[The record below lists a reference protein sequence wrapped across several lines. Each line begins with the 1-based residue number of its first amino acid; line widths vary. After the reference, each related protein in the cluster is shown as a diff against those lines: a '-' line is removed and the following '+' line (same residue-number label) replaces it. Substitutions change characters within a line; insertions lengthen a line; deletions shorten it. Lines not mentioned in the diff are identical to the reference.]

1 MNLIQQGR
9 YFLYFIKHNPAFRG
23 PVAHKG
29 FEAVRVTRKLK
40 KKGSINQVKAQGMRQ
55 NLLEPGTPI
64 WAIKNASLSSILFA
78 SLPAAFF
85 IRRVSCPP
93 SVWRSGRLEGL
104 LTKLFKNEDVTPL
117 FCVTSVNSTSKC
129 TI

>member
-40 KKGSINQVKAQGMRQ
+40 KKGSIKQVKAQGMRQ

-64 WAIKNASLSSILFA
+64 WAIKNVG
-78 SLPAAFF
+78 LPAILF
-85 IRRVSCPP
+85 IRRLCGGVADWRACPP
-93 SVWRSGRLEGL
+93 FLWRACSASCQE
-104 LTKLFKNEDVTPL
+104 
-117 FCVTSVNSTSKC
+117 
-129 TI
+129 

>member
-40 KKGSINQVKAQGMRQ
+40 KKGSIKQVKAQGMRQ

-78 SLPAAFF
+78 SLPA
-85 IRRVSCPP
+85 VL
-93 SVWRSGRLEGL
+93 LEGL
-104 LTKLFKNEDVTPL
+104 TVIDSLFTYLRTCPPL
-117 FCVTSVNSTSKC
+117 LWRTSPSSGVPLDT
-129 TI
+129 

>member
-40 KKGSINQVKAQGMRQ
+40 KKGSIKQVKAQGMRQ

-78 SLPAAFF
+78 SLPALL
-85 IRRVSCPP
+85 
-93 SVWRSGRLEGL
+93 LEGL
-104 LTKLFKNEDVTPL
+104 TLHVRN
-117 FCVTSVNSTSKC
+117 SVF
-129 TI
+129 

>member
-40 KKGSINQVKAQGMRQ
+40 KKGSIKQVKAQGMRQ

-78 SLPAAFF
+78 SLPAVIVA
-85 IRRVSCPP
+85 
-93 SVWRSGRLEGL
+93 
-104 LTKLFKNEDVTPL
+104 DVPL
-117 FCVTSVNSTSKC
+117 FLRIMVGVIYSSSLYTNLYLDWNTECLVSFSMLL
-129 TI
+129 